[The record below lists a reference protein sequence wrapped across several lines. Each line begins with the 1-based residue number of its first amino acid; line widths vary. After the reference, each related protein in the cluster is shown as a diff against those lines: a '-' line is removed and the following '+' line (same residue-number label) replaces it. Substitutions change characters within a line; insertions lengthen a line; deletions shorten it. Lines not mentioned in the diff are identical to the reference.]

1 VFKNYIKIAARNL
14 IKQKLHSIINITGLS
29 IGIASCILIYLYVRN
44 ERSYDKFHEN
54 ADNLYRVYITED
66 LPQRDPFSY
75 VEAPFHL
82 AGALK
87 DSFPEVER
95 AVRLDVRTNI
105 VRYGEKNYTQR
116 YHLAD
121 PEFFQVF
128 SFPLIQGSPESVLR
142 DSHSVV
148 LTERMAEKIFGQSDP
163 LNEVLSIKVGD
174 EFRDFVVTGIAKDV
188 PPNSSIRFDMV
199 VPFENVHRY
208 ISDRALDH
216 WFNVYFETYVLLNR
230 PLSSSDIKRKLMSVV
245 ENHYP
250 EQYVDRVTLHLQPIT
265 DIHLNPNIP
274 QGFEPSSDPVYSFI
288 LLGIAMLI
296 LGVACVNFMT
306 LTVGR
311 SVARSKEVG
320 VRKVLGALKPQLV
333 MQFLGEA
340 VFLSF
345 SAFILSMILV
355 GFFLPIFNSI
365 TDKNLALSFEGW
377 TVLFLAMLTVIIGVA
392 AGSYPAFFL
401 SRHQPAH
408 IMKRDSRLVPKGRNM
423 LIRGLVIGQFVI
435 SIGLII
441 GTLKMSDQLRF
452 LLNMDTGFNKDHVL
466 VIQNLSPQDEN
477 HQVVER
483 LRNSLK
489 TRSEILGVSG
499 ASCTFARDWT
509 TMGYTAEDGTFKQFF
524 QITVDYD
531 FLQTLEIR
539 LKEGRNFSSEFST
552 DPEESLLVNE
562 AFADYFNLDFPVGKS
577 LPGGRFPPHRIIGVV
592 QNFNFESL
600 RNEIRPLVMVLDP
613 EILEKGINDV
623 STSYSLRMLNF
634 IHIRIKPE
642 NVRSSVELIKGTW
655 DKISPG
661 HPFVFS
667 FLDQDMQ
674 RQYQDIERW
683 GRVVRYAS
691 VLTVI
696 IACLG
701 LFGLSVLSVSRRRKE
716 IGIRKVLGA
725 STMSIAAMLYRDFGY
740 LVLVANLIS
749 WPVAFLVIRGWLQNF
764 AYRIDIG
771 LSKFFL
777 AAFIA
782 LFIALATVSIQ
793 SVKAARTEPVE
804 TIRYE

>member
-1 VFKNYIKIAARNL
+1 MFKNYIKIAARNL
-14 IKQKLHSIINITGLS
+14 FKQKLHSIINITGLS
-29 IGIASCILIYLYVRN
+29 FGIASCILIYLYVRN
-44 ERSYDKFHEN
+44 EWSYDKFHEK
-54 ADNLYRVYITED
+54 ADNLYRAYITED

-75 VEAPFHL
+75 VEAPYHL
-82 AGALK
+82 AGALE

-95 AVRLDVRTNI
+95 VIRLDVRTNI
-105 VRYGEKNYTQR
+105 IRYGEKNYTQR

-121 PEFFQVF
+121 PEFFRVF
-128 SFPLIQGSPESVLR
+128 SFPLIQGSAEGVLS
-142 DSHSVV
+142 DSHSAV
-148 LTERMAEKIFGQSDP
+148 LTERLAKKIFGQTDP
-163 LNEVLSIKVGD
+163 LNEILSIKVGD
-174 EFRDFVVTGIAKDV
+174 EFRDFVVTGIAGDV

-199 VPFENVHRY
+199 IPFENVHRY
-208 ISDRALDH
+208 ISNRALDH

-230 PLSSSDIKRKLMSVV
+230 PLSSSDIERKLLSVV
-245 ENHYP
+245 ANHYP
-250 EQYVDRVTLHLQPIT
+250 ERYVDRVILHLQPVT
-265 DIHLNPNIP
+265 DIHLNPDIP
-274 QGFEPSSDPVYSFI
+274 QGFEPTSDPVYSFI
-288 LLGIAMLI
+288 LLGIALLI

-306 LTVGR
+306 LAVGR
-311 SVARSKEVG
+311 SVVRSKEVG
-320 VRKVLGALKPQLV
+320 VRKVLGALKHQLV
-333 MQFLGEA
+333 IQFLGEA

-345 SAFILSMILV
+345 TAFVLSMILV
-355 GFFLPIFNSI
+355 GFFLPMFNSI
-365 TDKNLALSFEGW
+365 TDKNLALAFEGW
-377 TVLFLAMLTVIIGVA
+377 TVLFLAVLTVIVGVA

-408 IMKRDSRLVPKGRNM
+408 IMKRDPGRVPKGRNM
-423 LIRGLVIGQFVI
+423 LIRGLVVGQFVI

-452 LLNMDTGFNKDHVL
+452 LLNMDTGFNKEHVL
-466 VIQNLSPQDEN
+466 VIQNLSTQDEN
-477 HQVVER
+477 RQVVER

-489 TRSEILGVSG
+489 TRSEVSGVSG
-499 ASCTFARDWT
+499 ASCTFSRDWT

-531 FLQTLEIR
+531 FLQTLGISLEQ
-539 LKEGRNFSSEFST
+539 GRDFSREFST
-552 DPEESLLVNE
+552 DPQESILVNE
-562 AFADYFNLDFPVGKS
+562 AFADYFNMDSPVGKS

-600 RNEIRPLVMVLDP
+600 RNEVRPLVMVLNPDV
-613 EILEKGINDV
+613 LEKGINDV
-623 STSYSLRMLNF
+623 STSYSIRMLNF

-642 NVRSSVELIKGTW
+642 NVRSSVELIKRTW
-655 DKISPG
+655 DEISPG

-674 RQYQDIERW
+674 RQYEDIERW
-683 GRVVRYAS
+683 GRIVRYAS
-691 VLTVI
+691 VLTII

-725 STMSIAAMLYRDFGY
+725 STTSIATMLFRDFGF

-749 WPVAFLVIRGWLQNF
+749 WPVAFLVIRRWLQNF

-793 SVKAARTEPVE
+793 SIKAARTEPVE

>member
-1 VFKNYIKIAARNL
+1 MFKNYIKIAARSL
-14 IKQKLHSIINITGLS
+14 FKQKLHSIINITGLA

-44 ERSYDKFHEN
+44 EWSYDKFHEN

-75 VEAPFHL
+75 VVAPYHL
-82 AGALK
+82 AGALE

-121 PEFFQVF
+121 PEFFHMF

-142 DSHSVV
+142 DSHSAV
-148 LTERMAEKIFGQSDP
+148 LTERLAEKIFGQTDP
-163 LNEVLSIKVGD
+163 LNKVLSIKVGD
-174 EFRDFVVTGIAKDV
+174 EFLDFVVTGIAEDV

-216 WFNVYFETYVLLNR
+216 WFNVYFETYVLLNQS
-230 PLSSSDIKRKLMSVV
+230 LSSSDIESKLMSVV

-250 EQYVDRVTLHLQPIT
+250 ERYVDRVTLHLQPIA

-274 QGFEPSSDPVYSFI
+274 QGFEPSSDPAYSFI
-288 LLGIAMLI
+288 LLGIAFLI
-296 LGVACVNFMT
+296 LGVACINFMT
-306 LTVGR
+306 LAVGR
-311 SVARSKEVG
+311 SVIRSKEVG

-345 SAFILSMILV
+345 VAFILSVILV
-355 GFFLPIFNSI
+355 GFLLPVFNSI
-365 TDKNLALSFEGW
+365 TGKDLTFSFEGW
-377 TVLFLAMLTVIIGVA
+377 TILFLLMLTVFVGIA
-392 AGSYPAFFL
+392 AGSYPAFIL
-401 SRHQPAH
+401 SRHQPVH
-408 IMKRDSRLVPKGRNM
+408 IMKKTPAQGFKGKNL
-423 LIRGLVIGQFVI
+423 LIRSLVAGQFVI

-441 GTLKMSDQLRF
+441 GTLLMSDQLRF
-452 LLNMDTGFNKDHVL
+452 LLNKDIGFNEEHVL
-466 VIQNLSPQDEN
+466 VIRNLSAQDQSR
-477 HQVVER
+477 QVVER
-483 LRNSLK
+483 LRNALK
-489 TRSEILGVSG
+489 NRSEILGVSG
-499 ASCTFARDWT
+499 ASSTFARDWT
-509 TMGYTAEDGTFKQFF
+509 TMGYTADDGTFKQFF

-531 FLQTLEIR
+531 FLQTLGIR
-539 LKEGRNFSSEFST
+539 LKEGRNFSREFST
-552 DPEESLLVNE
+552 DPEESLIVNN
-562 AFADYFNLDFPVGKS
+562 AFADYFSLDSPVGKS
-577 LPGGRFPPHRIIGVV
+577 LPGGRFPPHRIIGMV

-600 RNEIRPLVMVLDP
+600 RNEVRPLVIVLNPDV
-613 EILEKGINDV
+613 LEKGINDV

-642 NVRSSVELIKGTW
+642 NVRLSVELIKGTW

-674 RQYQDIERW
+674 RQYEDIERW
-683 GRVVRYAS
+683 GRIVRYAS
-691 VLTVI
+691 VLTII

-725 STMSIAAMLYRDFGY
+725 STTSIATMLFRDFGF

-749 WPVAFLVIRGWLQNF
+749 WPVAFLVIRRWLQNF
-764 AYRIDIG
+764 AYRIDMG

-793 SVKAARTEPVE
+793 SIKAARTEPVK